1 MASAGGPP
9 NVSQE
14 NSSEYSKQHLGWNDS
29 FNVGACLPDHCPANE
44 RVYPAIRLQ
53 SGFSASF
60 VIPILGGGVAGG
72 IQPLAQTVLTGIRL
86 DVYTQAVSSNKR
98 AVQQR
103 VIGL

>member
-1 MASAGGPP
+1 MAFAGGPP

-29 FNVGACLPDHCPANE
+29 FNVDARLPDHCPANE

-60 VIPILGGGVAGG
+60 VIPVLGGGVACIGHHHRVG
-72 IQPLAQTVLTGIRL
+72 
-86 DVYTQAVSSNKR
+86 
-98 AVQQR
+98 QR
-103 VIGL
+103 VAIRVRTRKVEAKGLVKAREIRQRFK